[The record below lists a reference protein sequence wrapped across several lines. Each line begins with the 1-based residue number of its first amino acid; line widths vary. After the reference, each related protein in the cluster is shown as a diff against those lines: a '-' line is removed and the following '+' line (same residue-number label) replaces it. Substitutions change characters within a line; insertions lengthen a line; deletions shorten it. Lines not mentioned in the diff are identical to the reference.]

1 MLSMSRLK
9 IAHLSIYVIKLA
21 VFRWVVWRV
30 RALRCFE
37 SPRTRVGG
45 HLLVEDQCS
54 LCSLLSVLL
63 RRPPLR
69 RITKP
74 TGRTFDL
81 QDHRVRAAVRQALK
95 NVACASSARPRGSAG
110 PIRAEP
116 LYCQFDLPVR
126 RHPIGSYEFFLVLC
140 HLVPDNLYVCRAS
153 RL

>member
-1 MLSMSRLK
+1 MS
-9 IAHLSIYVIKLA
+9 ASTDVIKLA
-21 VFRWVVWRV
+21 VLRWVVWRV
-30 RALRCFE
+30 RAPRCFE
-37 SPRTRVGG
+37 SPRTAFGRGG
-45 HLLVEDQCS
+45 TSLVEDQCA
-54 LCSLLSVLL
+54 LCLAFVSFA
-63 RRPPLR
+63 PTPAPLR

-74 TGRTFDL
+74 TGQTFNL

-95 NVACASSARPRGSAG
+95 NAAYASSARPRGSAG

>member
-1 MLSMSRLK
+1 LV
-9 IAHLSIYVIKLA
+9 A
-21 VFRWVVWRV
+21 
-30 RALRCFE
+30 
-37 SPRTRVGG
+37 PR
-45 HLLVEDQCS
+45 EDQCS
-54 LCSLLSVLL
+54 LCSLLSVFL

-95 NVACASSARPRGSAG
+95 NVAYASSARSRGSAG

-126 RHPIGSYEFFLVLC
+126 RRPIGSYEVFFVLC
-140 HLVPDNLYVCRAS
+140 HLVPENLNIRRAS
-153 RL
+153 RASRARKLVLPKADGPELQRAVGATDIQRLHTIGVFRWS